1 MHQFY
6 LAVIFSMINLAWTAN
21 ETIRSE
27 ILALGLSSGEQ
38 LFPAPNYT
46 LRWSSYEAPSYII
59 ALKPATEEDVAK
71 IITYAASSSIPFLS
85 TGGGHGFA
93 ISLGKLANGIEIDL
107 SNFNNVSVDVRANT
121 LTIGGAVRIR
131 DVLGPLGRAHKEL
144 PIGSESCVGM
154 VGTTLGGGV
163 SRYNGLHG
171 MLLDS
176 LVSVRMVTA
185 AGKIITV
192 STTEN
197 SELFWGIR
205 GAGFNYGTI
214 LEATYSVYDETA
226 PLVLN
231 ADFLFASNASRA
243 ILEYFKTFET
253 GLPAKLSFIVL
264 ATYSPTMGGSVIIVN
279 AVYAGSEAEGAKYLY
294 PLLGASPLRHNLSMI
309 PWSTINSVSFFGSE
323 PANYTCPTGSTHN
336 TYGSAVHRIDIDTFQ
351 AFYENYEH
359 LTSSMSKELGGTV
372 YFIEFFPKQA
382 VEAVPSSATAYPWR
396 NITVHILLNFAYNAT
411 NSQLDRRINDFAHSA
426 RKNFS
431 DASGFAQPELYVS
444 YGHGDEDLETL
455 YSAENLPRLRS
466 LKAAWD
472 PKNVYRYNYPIS
484 P

>member
-1 MHQFY
+1 M
-6 LAVIFSMINLAWTAN
+6 
-21 ETIRSE
+21 
-27 ILALGLSSGEQ
+27 
-38 LFPAPNYT
+38 
-46 LRWSSYEAPSYII
+46 
-59 ALKPATEEDVAK
+59 
-71 IITYAASSSIPFLS
+71 S

-131 DVLGPLGRAHKEL
+131 DVLGPLGQAHKEL
-144 PIGSESCVGM
+144 RRCFSLVRSIRKYANDEQAIGSESCVGM

-197 SELFWGIR
+197 SDLFWGIR

-231 ADFLFASNASRA
+231 ADFLFAPNASRA

-253 GLPAKLSFIVL
+253 GLPDKLSFFVL
-264 ATYSPTMGGSVIIVN
+264 ATYSPTMGG
-279 AVYAGSEAEGAKYLY
+279 
-294 PLLGASPLRHNLSMI
+294 
-309 PWSTINSVSFFGSE
+309 VSFPPIQGS
-323 PANYTCPTGSTHN
+323 
-336 TYGSAVHRIDIDTFQ
+336 
-351 AFYENYEH
+351 
-359 LTSSMSKELGGTV
+359 
-372 YFIEFFPKQA
+372 
-382 VEAVPSSATAYPWR
+382 
-396 NITVHILLNFAYNAT
+396 
-411 NSQLDRRINDFAHSA
+411 
-426 RKNFS
+426 
-431 DASGFAQPELYVS
+431 
-444 YGHGDEDLETL
+444 
-455 YSAENLPRLRS
+455 
-466 LKAAWD
+466 
-472 PKNVYRYNYPIS
+472 
-484 P
+484 